1 MPPKGSAGSNLAG
14 LQSRK
19 EVAVSNLKILV
30 TGASGVVGRRL
41 VPVLAGAGH
50 QVRGVARTDAQREA
64 LARAGAA
71 AVSAD
76 LFDPRSLRQATVGC
90 DAVINLAT
98 HMPSS
103 STQLLRRSA
112 WKENDRIRAVG
123 SANLVDAA
131 LAEGVG
137 RFVQESFAPVY
148 PDRGDDWID
157 EQTPLRTASYN
168 RTILDAE
175 NSAARFT
182 AGGRTGVVLR
192 FAGFYGPDSRFLQEA
207 IGHVRHGR
215 AFLPGAPGAYVS
227 SISHDDAASA
237 AAAALYIPAG
247 VYNVVDDEPLTRRDY
262 FESLAQALGIP
273 APRPFPVWM
282 KLLLGSLSELLSRSL
297 RISNLK
303 LRSVSAWEPKYR
315 SVREGWPSVVAALGR
330 VAAA

>member
-1 MPPKGSAGSNLAG
+1 LQALLLKGE
-14 LQSRK
+14 
-19 EVAVSNLKILV
+19 EVATLKILV

-41 VPVLAGAGH
+41 VPALAGAGH
-50 QVRGVARTDAQREA
+50 RVLGLARTEEQREA

-76 LFDPRSLRQATVGC
+76 LFDPRSLRRATVGC

-103 STQLLRRSA
+103 GTQMLRRSA
-112 WKENDRIRAVG
+112 WKENDRIRGVG

-148 PDRGDDWID
+148 PDRGDDWI
-157 EQTPLRTASYN
+157 
-168 RTILDAE
+168 
-175 NSAARFT
+175 AATRFT
-182 AGGRTGVVLR
+182 RGGRTGVVLR
-192 FAGFYGPDSRFLQEA
+192 FASFYGPDSRLLLEA
-207 IGHVRHGR
+207 IGQVRHGR
-215 AFLPGAPGAYVS
+215 AFLPGSPGAYVS
-227 SISHDDAASA
+227 SVSHDDAASA
-237 AAAALYIPAG
+237 AAAALYVPAG
-247 VYNVVDDEPLTRRDY
+247 VYNVADDEPLTRRDY
-262 FESLAQALGIP
+262 FDSLAKALGVA

-282 KLLLGSLSELLSRSL
+282 KLLLGSLSELLSRSQ

-315 SVREGWPSVVAALGR
+315 SVREGWPPVVAALGR

>member
-1 MPPKGSAGSNLAG
+1 
-14 LQSRK
+14 
-19 EVAVSNLKILV
+19 
-30 TGASGVVGRRL
+30 
-41 VPVLAGAGH
+41 
-50 QVRGVARTDAQREA
+50 
-64 LARAGAA
+64 
-71 AVSAD
+71 
-76 LFDPRSLRQATVGC
+76 
-90 DAVINLAT
+90 VINLAT

>member
-1 MPPKGSAGSNLAG
+1 M
-14 LQSRK
+14 
-19 EVAVSNLKILV
+19 
-30 TGASGVVGRRL
+30 
-41 VPVLAGAGH
+41 
-50 QVRGVARTDAQREA
+50 
-64 LARAGAA
+64 
-71 AVSAD
+71 
-76 LFDPRSLRQATVGC
+76 
-90 DAVINLAT
+90 
-98 HMPSS
+98 
-103 STQLLRRSA
+103 
-112 WKENDRIRAVG
+112 
-123 SANLVDAA
+123 
-131 LAEGVG
+131 G

-157 EQTPLRTASYN
+157 EQTPLRTAPYN

-215 AFLPGAPGAYVS
+215 AFLPGSPGAYVS

-237 AAAALYIPAG
+237 AAAALYVPAG

-262 FESLAQALGIP
+262 FESLAQALGVP

-282 KLLLGSLSELLSRSL
+282 KLLLGSLSELLSRSQ